1 MMNTVESTVENDR
14 IHLYRQRRYVNNPAS
29 DAKNEYHSLVSPIVR
44 SGGLS
49 SDTHKVQIKHARTN
63 AEAEARAT
71 APFLRLAKARNE
83 AAAEQHTDTAAKYMN
98 ISQPIIFEV
107 L

>member
-1 MMNTVESTVENDR
+1 
-14 IHLYRQRRYVNNPAS
+14 
-29 DAKNEYHSLVSPIVR
+29 
-44 SGGLS
+44 
-49 SDTHKVQIKHARTN
+49 VQIKHARTN